1 MAHHPQA
8 LRFLLPG
15 WYAIVMGLCGLALAW
30 QRAAPLMGE
39 AATGVALVVG
49 ATAAGVFAVLAVA
62 TVLRAHRHPEA
73 WAEDRRHPVRHSF
86 IATLP
91 ASVVLLATV
100 AVALFGP
107 SASARALWWLGA
119 LAQLG
124 VTLWVV
130 GRWWRPVAAGGGL
143 PWAAVTP
150 ALFIPIVGNVIVPLA
165 GVPLGHGPW
174 SAAQLGI
181 GVMFWPVGLA
191 LLLVRVAQQGLWP
204 ERLLPTTVIVIA
216 PPALVGLSALQLG
229 APPMLGWALWG
240 MALFGLLWVAPLA
253 PRIRDAGFGLAHW
266 GMSFPL
272 AALASL
278 TLHLAT
284 PGSPLAVLG
293 PLLLALVSLL
303 VLGLLA
309 GTWRGLREGT
319 LLAPEPVAM
328 ISAAPGAPAGA
339 SSVGPRA

>member
-1 MAHHPQA
+1 MARHPQA
-8 LRFLLPG
+8 LKFLWPG

-30 QRAAPLMGE
+30 QRAVPLMGE
-39 AATGVALVVG
+39 AATGVALVAG
-49 ATAAGVFAVLAVA
+49 AAAAAVFAVLAVA
-62 TVLRAHRHPEA
+62 TVLRVRRHPDA

-91 ASVVLLATV
+91 ASVLLLATV

-107 SASARALWWLGA
+107 SGPVRALWGLGA
-119 LAQLG
+119 VAQLG

-130 GRWWRPVAAGGGL
+130 GRWWGPVAAGRGL

-150 ALFIPIVGNVIVPLA
+150 AMLIPIVGNVLVPLA
-165 GVPLGHGPW
+165 GVPLGHAGW
-174 SAAQLGI
+174 SAAQLGV
-181 GVMFWPVGLA
+181 GAMFWPVVLA

-204 ERLLPTTVIVIA
+204 ERLLPATLILIA
-216 PPALVGLSALQLG
+216 PPSVLGLSLLQFG
-229 APPMLGWALWG
+229 ASPLLAWALWG
-240 MALFGLLWVAPLA
+240 MGLFGLLWVAPLA

-278 TLHLAT
+278 TLQLAT
-284 PGSPLAVLG
+284 PGSALAVLG

-309 GTWRGLREGT
+309 ATWRGLREGT

-328 ISAAPGAPAGA
+328 IAAAPAPPSPQTGQ
-339 SSVGPRA
+339 SRP